1 MKTCLTLATWLVL
14 TGCSQEG
21 SKSAVSRK
29 SESEKSEMVNRRE
42 AVRWAF
48 ANKREIETAIFQW
61 SRDMLEESRK
71 AEALSPETEDKIR
84 RYESLQ
90 AQLMRKQMEMR
101 GLKLPTRMGA
111 IDASSPNTDILTLSN
126 QVAEAKAPIADV
138 VERRSRQGAQLREQY
153 KVDRLI
159 SEYAKDRF
167 DLVVDSSDERFSH
180 SAVLYRTSG
189 EVLDV
194 TEGVIKLFKERTKS

>member
-1 MKTCLTLATWLVL
+1 LVL

-21 SKSAVSRK
+21 SKSAVSPK
-29 SESEKSEMVNRRE
+29 SEGEKSEVGTRGE

-48 ANKREIETAIFQW
+48 ANKREIELAIFQW
-61 SRDMLEESRK
+61 SRDKLEESRK
-71 AEALSPETEDKIR
+71 AEALSPETEEKIR

-101 GLKLPTRMGA
+101 GFKLPPRAGA
-111 IDASSPNTDILTLSN
+111 IDASSPDTDFLTLSN

-153 KVDRLI
+153 KIDRLI

-189 EVLDV
+189 EVLDI